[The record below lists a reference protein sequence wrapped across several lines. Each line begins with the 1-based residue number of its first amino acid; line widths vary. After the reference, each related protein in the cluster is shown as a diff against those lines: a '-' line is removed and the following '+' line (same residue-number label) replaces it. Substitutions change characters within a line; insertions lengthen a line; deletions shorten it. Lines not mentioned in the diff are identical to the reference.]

1 MLPEFSSHRF
11 THKGFHGVLHT
22 FFPVAQAPLQPLF
35 NQYGDCFQHTLFFVH
50 DDYVEWYW
58 DADEMDRI
66 GRDVTEK
73 AQKSRSFLPRLL
85 RQWHGLVRKFEQQIH
100 QVEKTDVCTLSDTQ
114 LLSLY
119 AQFYDAYVE
128 EFGLALSLQDP
139 FSMHADR
146 LVEPALREFLQSK
159 GLEAK
164 FNEIYAVL
172 FAPIKASFL
181 AREHEDL
188 LKIAILI
195 HKRHAT
201 EELRNDPAAIK
212 RHPTIA
218 NRLHQ
223 HAKSYFWA
231 SNNYA
236 KTPVLTANDFLQ
248 RALDEKEPEKQLRH
262 VAEQMHKNRHYKA
275 AFIRKLKMP
284 ATLKTLIAICE
295 AFSYM
300 QDERKKYVLIS
311 NHYQQRF
318 LKEVSRRTG
327 MPLTDLQY
335 VAFPELPSV
344 LDGSFDATKARKRR
358 QFCLCYQTPD
368 SWKIVEGK
376 DAEKMFRKHFQ
387 ETGETQDVLSG
398 TCANP
403 GLASGPVKIIK
414 KTHDLVNMRA
424 GDILVASMTRP
435 EMLIAMK
442 KAAAIVTDEGGI
454 TSHAAV
460 VSRELDIPCLIGT
473 KNATKWLKDGDVVEV
488 NAGKGT
494 IKKSA

>member
-1 MLPEFSSHRF
+1 MLPDFSKHRF

-22 FFPVAQAPLQPLF
+22 FFPVAQAPLQPLR
-35 NQYGDCFQHTLFFVH
+35 NQYGDCFSHTLFFVH

-58 DADEMDRI
+58 DSDEMDRI
-66 GRDVTEK
+66 GRGVIEK
-73 AQKSRSFLPRLL
+73 ASKNRGFLPRLL
-85 RQWHGLVRKFEQQIH
+85 RQWHELIREFESQIRLVQ
-100 QVEKTDVCTLSDTQ
+100 KTDLSALTDEQ

-128 EFGLALSLQDP
+128 EFGLALGLQDP
-139 FSMHADR
+139 FSMHADV
-146 LVEPALREFLQSK
+146 LVEPALRDFLQSK
-159 GLEAK
+159 GLESR

-188 LKIAILI
+188 LKITVLI

-201 EELRNDPAAIK
+201 DELQKEPAALQ

-223 HAKSYFWA
+223 HAKHYFWI

-236 KTPVLTANDFLQ
+236 KTPVLNAGDFLQ
-248 RALDEKEPEKQLRH
+248 RALQEKEPESQLRRH
-262 VAEQMHKNRHYKA
+262 QDELRKNRHYKA
-275 AFIRKLKMP
+275 AIARKLKLP
-284 ATLKTLIAICE
+284 ARLRTLVAIGE

-311 NHYQQRF
+311 NHYQQKF
-318 LKEVSRRTG
+318 LKEASRRSG
-327 MPLTDLQY
+327 MPLADLQY
-335 VAFPELPSV
+335 VAFPELQQV
-344 LDGSFDATKARKRR
+344 LDGSFDGATAKKRR
-358 QFCLCYQTPD
+358 SFSLCHQTPAA
-368 SWKIVEGK
+368 WKIVEGK
-376 DAEKMFRKHFQ
+376 EAEKIFRKHFKKDA
-387 ETGETQDVLSG
+387 ETQTILVG

-403 GLASGPVKIIK
+403 GHATGPVKIIK
-414 KTHDLVNMRA
+414 KTHDLINMKQ
-424 GDILVASMTRP
+424 GDVLVASMTRP
-435 EMLIAMK
+435 EMLLAMK

-460 VSRELDIPCLIGT
+460 VSRELGIPCLIGT
-473 KNATKWLKDGDVVEV
+473 KNASKWLKDGDQVEV
-488 NAGKGT
+488 DATKGH
-494 IKKSA
+494 IKKI